1 MSAQNATLTLEVF
14 TEELPPKSLRKLG
27 ESFSAAI
34 FTSLQQAQLLSPH
47 SKALSFA
54 SPRRLAVQI
63 DGVLN
68 QAPNYPVRE
77 KLLPVSIA
85 FDAAGKPSAPLLK
98 KLAALNCAE
107 IDLNTLERSGD
118 GKNEAIYL
126 NLIATGA
133 QLTVTLQIALESA
146 LQQLPIAKMMHY

>member
-98 KLAALNCAE
+98 KA
-107 IDLNTLERSGD
+107 DQ
-118 GKNEAIYL
+118 K
-126 NLIATGA
+126 A
-133 QLTVTLQIALESA
+133 QAQIL
-146 LQQLPIAKMMHY
+146 LRK